1 MKLLRGTHESHPRV
15 SPLVASRGVYSFSS
29 PAAYETDGEWN
40 QARSAEVVVEAVP
53 QALRVVV
60 PAR

>member
-1 MKLLRGTHESHPRV
+1 VATAKR
-15 SPLVASRGVYSFSS
+15 LVYRFEA
-29 PAAYETDGEWN
+29 PPAYETDGEWN

-53 QALRVVV
+53 RALQVLV